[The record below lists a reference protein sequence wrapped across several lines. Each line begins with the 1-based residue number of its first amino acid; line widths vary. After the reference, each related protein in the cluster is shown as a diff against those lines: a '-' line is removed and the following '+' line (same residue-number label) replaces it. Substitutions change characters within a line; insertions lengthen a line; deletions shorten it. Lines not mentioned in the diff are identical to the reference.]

1 MTRAECGELRR
12 MHRAE
17 IRAHLL
23 MHHRLTLSGLAAR
36 LDVSVESV
44 SATIRGR
51 MHSPKVLGALRD
63 RGVPEKYLF
72 DPRKCG
78 KEAA

>member
-1 MTRAECGELRR
+1 MTRRECGELRR
-12 MHRAE
+12 MHRAK
-17 IRAHLL
+17 IRAYLL
-23 MHHRLTLSGLAAR
+23 MYHRLTLSGLAEEIG
-36 LDVSVESV
+36 VSVESV

-51 MHSPKVLGALRD
+51 MHSPKVLGALRG